1 MRVLP
6 VRLVVGS
13 VLLAT
18 VAVIAVP
25 DIALAASA
33 RTLVFTGQ
41 LSDEK
46 GAPVAGI
53 FWFRFALHRGRSDK
67 KMLWSEELY
76 VAVDKGSYRLELGR
90 ERPLPQT
97 LDLTSLFLS
106 AAVDGVEVQ
115 RVSIDASMVAGTVPA
130 GEPGAAAAA
139 GGCDSCKSA
148 ERAAD
153 SERLAGMSPA
163 QLMETLGRK
172 QVELGATSH
181 FTSPVGSGDGTPF
194 RLTCPPGY
202 VVTGI
207 KGKADDRISNLQLVC
222 SPLETR

>member
-1 MRVLP
+1 MRKLP
-6 VRLVVGS
+6 VWLLS
-13 VLLAT
+13 VTALAGILLPLLASCP
-18 VAVIAVP
+18 AH
-25 DIALAASA
+25 AASA

-67 KMLWSEELY
+67 KMIWSEELY
-76 VAVDKGSYRLELGR
+76 VAVDRGSYRLELGK
-90 ERPLPQT
+90 ERPLPQAV
-97 LDLTSLFLS
+97 DLTSLFLS

-115 RVSIDASMVAGTVPA
+115 RVSIDASMVAGTA
-130 GEPGAAAAA
+130 QDDLAAPSASA
-139 GGCDSCKSA
+139 GGCDACKSA

-153 SERLAGMSPA
+153 CDKLAGMSPA
-163 QLMETLGRK
+163 QLMDTMGRK
-172 QVELGATSH
+172 QVEIGSTSH

-207 KGKADDRISNLQLVC
+207 KGKADDRISNMQLVC

>member
-6 VRLVVGS
+6 VCLVV
-13 VLLAT
+13 
-18 VAVIAVP
+18 VAVLVGGILLPVLSVP
-25 DIALAASA
+25 AFAASA

-53 FWFRFALHRGRSDK
+53 FWFRFGLHRGRSDK
-67 KMLWSEELY
+67 KVLWSEELY
-76 VAVDKGSYRLELGR
+76 VAVDKGTYRLELGR
-90 ERPLPQT
+90 ERPLPQAV
-97 LDLTSLFLS
+97 DLTTLFVS

-115 RVSIDASMVAGTVPA
+115 RVSVDASMVAGTDPVGAGEASAGVPA
-130 GEPGAAAAA
+130 CEA
-139 GGCDSCKSA
+139 CKTA
-148 ERAAD
+148 DMAAD
-153 SERLAGMSPA
+153 CQKVGGMSPN
-163 QLMETLGRK
+163 QLMEAVARR
-172 QVELGATSH
+172 QVGIGTTSH

-202 VVTGI
+202 VVTGV
-207 KGKADDRISNLQLVC
+207 KGKADDRISNLQLIC